1 MKQSPKTTGRIT
13 NKITTSDINLSG
25 CLSRG
30 NCPVVWQKNEVC
42 TCAAGMVKKRNTRG
56 ALAIK
61 NLSKALFLTLLFIC
75 TKVHK
80 FAQFFRVTFCP
91 SSPVLAL
98 PEGDFVRAQKT
109 VSFSRAGDG
118 GTARVSGG
126 KLHLSLKTAGMPD
139 RVSFIAS
146 QSRSYCKR
154 ELIQGM

>member
-1 MKQSPKTTGRIT
+1 M
-13 NKITTSDINLSG
+13 
-25 CLSRG
+25 RG
-30 NCPVVWQKNEVC
+30 
-42 TCAAGMVKKRNTRG
+42 GDGKKRNTRG
-56 ALAIK
+56 AVAIK

-91 SSPVLAL
+91 SGPVPAR

-126 KLHLSLKTAGMPD
+126 KLHLSLKTVGMPD

-154 ELIQGM
+154 ELIRGM